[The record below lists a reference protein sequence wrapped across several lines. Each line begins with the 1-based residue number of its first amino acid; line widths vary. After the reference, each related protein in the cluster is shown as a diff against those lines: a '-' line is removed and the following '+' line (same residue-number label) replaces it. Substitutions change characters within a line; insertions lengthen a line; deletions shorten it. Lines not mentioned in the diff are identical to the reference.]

1 MERKRLRTRTGLVHL
16 LLVTALGVG
25 SAAGCSNSL
34 DKART
39 AWADGEGDFEEA
51 EPLYKE
57 AIAQPKTTDEAKAE
71 LAAIYCQMARPL
83 IKGKAKQADAL
94 YAKALEID
102 PGNEEA
108 LEGRARALM
117 ARQMP
122 DKALEI
128 IEPAAAKGDCRA
140 CKRLLAVL
148 LIDRGDRWA
157 HAGYLEQAEADYDR
171 SLKIIPNA
179 TVALQVA
186 KIRISRKNTDGAAAA
201 LEPATVLIGPADTSA
216 REHFLEMRKQ
226 VVLMAL
232 AEDKPELADKL
243 LDLAPTGVGADEQAA
258 LALEVAGEARRLGKP
273 DAAIERLEGM
283 VEANNQGKL
292 KVSAQRKA
300 DMFDKLI
307 ALYVGRSSAKLAKG
321 DVAGSDADLA
331 RALEIRPGDPLL
343 QLQRVLTAAGSGD
356 LTKAQGALDTIDA
369 KTQGYNQVF
378 AILASMRVHELVK
391 AGRIEAARVELAKAK
406 SRAPDLPEVH
416 VATAELLV
424 HTEFEP
430 LKKADAAALVSGGLV
445 KYDKKVTR
453 LTEALS
459 EIDWSRQS
467 IAGLGSTYPYRGPGT
482 EPRMAELEAKIKT
495 MVPFAVKFNASAKAV
510 VVLENKGSDTVS
522 ARLLCKWTLAEAKV
536 APGQSQTL
544 PPMPPGFCE
553 LTHGGKRDILVAEPY
568 TEVKI
573 SI

>member
-1 MERKRLRTRTGLVHL
+1 MERKRLRTRTGLAHL
-16 LLVTALGVG
+16 LLVAALGAG
-25 SAAGCSNSL
+25 MSGGCSNAL
-34 DKART
+34 DKARS
-39 AWADGEGDFEEA
+39 AWADGEGDLVEA

-57 AIAQPKTTDEAKAE
+57 AIGQSKTKDEAKAE
-71 LAAIYCQMARPL
+71 LVAIYCKLARPL
-83 IKGKAKQADAL
+83 IKGKAKEADAL
-94 YAKALEID
+94 YAKALEIE
-102 PGNEEA
+102 PEHEEA

-122 DKALEI
+122 DKALEVV
-128 IEPAAAKGDCRA
+128 EPVALKGKCRA

-171 SLKIIPNA
+171 SLQIIPNA

-186 KIRISRKNTDGAAAA
+186 RIRISRKNTQGAADA
-201 LEPATVLIGPADTSA
+201 LEPAAVLIGPADTSA
-216 REHFLEMRKQ
+216 REQFLEMRKQ

-258 LALEVAGEARRLGKP
+258 LALDVAGEARKLGKP
-273 DAAIERLEGM
+273 DMAINRLEGM
-283 VEANNQGKL
+283 VEADKQGKL

-307 ALYVGRSSAKLAKG
+307 SLYVGRSSAKLAKG
-321 DVAGSDADLA
+321 DVTGSDADLA
-331 RALEIRPGDPLL
+331 RALEVRPGDPLL
-343 QLQRVLTAAGSGD
+343 QLQRVLTSAGSGD
-356 LTKAQGALDTIDA
+356 LTKAQAALESIDP
-369 KTQGYNQVF
+369 KTQGYPQVF
-378 AILASMRVHELVK
+378 AILTSMHVHDLIK
-391 AGRIEAARVELAKAK
+391 AGRFEAARSELAKAK

-416 VATAELLV
+416 IATAALLV
-424 HTEFEP
+424 HTEFLP
-430 LKKADAAALVSGGLV
+430 LKKADARELVTSGIV

-453 LTEALS
+453 LAEALS

-467 IAGLGSTYPYRGPGT
+467 IAALGGSYPYRGPGT
-482 EPRMAELEAKIKT
+482 DVRMSELEAKIKA
-495 MVPFAVKFNASAKAV
+495 MVPFAVKFNAAAKTV

-536 APGQSQTL
+536 APGQSQAL

-553 LTHGGKRDILVAEPY
+553 LTHGGKRDIFVAEPY

-573 SI
+573 PI